1 MVNYWLMITAEFENV
16 ATLQPQGGCDDPS
29 FTYFF
34 KMKCGSCGELTD
46 KETCVA
52 LERSVQIPGSK
63 GTANL
68 VQKAYQSVMRMDLA
82 SSKHRV
88 VPIATVA
95 KVIFLCNEWLCYYCP
110 SAFHSPQCK
119 FCEREGTVSL
129 IPGKGKPLTQEL
141 SEAGKY
147 TGLMMFDC
155 RGYEPVGFLFEGGW
169 MVETAAGT
177 KFEDIDLS
185 DGEFMEY
192 DEKGKCSVMISNLK
206 SGFVVAKGK

>member
-29 FTYFF
+29 FYYLF
-34 KMKCGSCGELTD
+34 KLKCGSCGELTE

-52 LERSVQIPGSK
+52 LERSAQIPGSK
-63 GTANL
+63 RTANL
-68 VQKAYQSVMRMDLA
+68 VQK
-82 SSKHRV
+82 
-88 VPIATVA
+88 
-95 KVIFLCNEWLCYYCP
+95 
-110 SAFHSPQCK
+110 CK

-129 IPGKGKPLTQEL
+129 VTGKGKPLTQGL
-141 SEAGKY
+141 SEARKY

-155 RGYEPVGFLFEGGW
+155 RGYEPVGFLFQGGW
-169 MVETAAGT
+169 MIETVAGT
-177 KFEDIDLS
+177 TFEDVDLS

-206 SGFVVAKGK
+206 SRFVVAKWK

>member
-95 KVIFLCNEWLCYYCP
+95 KVM
-110 SAFHSPQCK
+110 SCK